1 MGDLQQL
8 RGSEWRYTIRDFR
21 GGLKLFGPA
30 GINLGDVS
38 DIDSMATLTCF
49 GSYSGRLEPIVG
61 DAAYNSTSITNI
73 SSSVDFLF
81 PYMQP
86 NSSGVLLLVGK
97 SGHLYEYATSG
108 AGTTITSAVEIGAAG
123 VSRFGSQAL
132 GYCWIGASNTQLY
145 RYNQGNPGSGG
156 KLSYAGTKAPTNAP
170 TAAVASGSG
179 LTLGTGYSYRYG
191 WEYGVS
197 RELGQ
202 GWKQSSAPITPTVG
216 NLQVTVTMDA
226 SPPSNYSH
234 AVSRAL
240 WRNTTSYQDT
250 WFLLTRTD
258 YSGSALSTTYR
269 DSSADTAIENGEI
282 CRPLVGETI
291 TAPVYSELLPPKIQ
305 FPCVHEGRLYGLDV
319 WVGSVRYPH
328 RVVYSD
334 IDLIAPHFD
343 QFYTTS
349 NIQAISG
356 DAGEPRGLVS
366 WMGNLYAIFER
377 GISVLSADPGPGRLP
392 SFAQVVYGRGCIN
405 SLTIAV
411 TPDGII
417 MLSHEGLILFQGS
430 PNPKP
435 LSENIWNALRG
446 ASTGAGG
453 YNPLYREYDLS
464 MGSSIPN
471 VYTLQMS
478 NGMWTDS
485 YDTFAANT
493 NWTYCCQVG
502 NDLVYAY
509 GTGNESRK
517 VYKRKRGSLGTSL
530 STNFLTR
537 KAVLQYTDFGK
548 PMQVKYLRD
557 IIIELNTAV
566 ASDGTSNLI
575 LYFKNDT
582 GTVTS
587 ATRSFSAT
595 SSRSQRFVFDP
606 SGTQFHQLSLELN
619 LAGTDSAIRSIPV
632 DTLTFHF
639 IAEPLRVYS
648 KVQS

>member
-30 GINLGDVS
+30 GINLGDVA

-108 AGTTITSAVEIGAAG
+108 AGTTITSAVEIGASG

-156 KLSYAGTKAPTNAP
+156 KLSYAGTKSPDNAP

-250 WFLLTRTD
+250 WFLLTRTA

-411 TPDGII
+411 TPDGIV

-435 LSENIWNALRG
+435 LSENIWNAIRG

-464 MGSSIPN
+464 ASSLA
-471 VYTLQMS
+471 VYTLQMA
-478 NGMWTDS
+478 NGMWTNS
-485 YDTFAANT
+485 YDDLAANSA
-493 NWTYCCQVG
+493 WTYSCQVG

-517 VYKRKRGSLGTSL
+517 VYKRKRGSLGVSL
-530 STNFLTR
+530 TGSPLVRYFMT
-537 KAVLQYTDFGK
+537 QYTDCQK

-557 IIIELNTAV
+557 IVIEFDTAFTPS
-566 ASDGTSNLI
+566 ADSFLRC
-575 LYFKNDT
+575 YFQTDAGVVT
-582 GTVTS
+582 GDVR
-587 ATRSFSAT
+587 AFSAT
-595 SSRSQRFVFDP
+595 SSRSQRFVFNP
-606 SGTQFHQLSLELN
+606 STSQFQQIRYEIQFPQ
-619 LAGTDSAIRSIPV
+619 TDTNGKTRSIESI
-632 DTLTFHF
+632 TLHF
-639 IAEPLRVYS
+639 LAEPMRLYS